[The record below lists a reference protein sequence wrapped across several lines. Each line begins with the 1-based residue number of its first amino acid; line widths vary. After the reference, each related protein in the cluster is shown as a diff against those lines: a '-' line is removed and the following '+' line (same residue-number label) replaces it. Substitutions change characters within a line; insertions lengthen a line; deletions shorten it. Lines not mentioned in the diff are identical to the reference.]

1 MRGGRD
7 LSRSLPVAEAPSGP
21 RSDWRTLGRLLPY
34 LWQYKWRVAAALLFV
49 IGAKVANVSVP
60 LLLKEL
66 IDRMTLKPGD
76 PAALL
81 VVPVGLLLA
90 YGALRLMT
98 SAFTE
103 LANWCSPRPRRAPA
117 GRSRCRPSSTCTA

>member
-60 LLLKEL
+60 LL
-66 IDRMTLKPGD
+66 
-76 PAALL
+76 
-81 VVPVGLLLA
+81 
-90 YGALRLMT
+90 
-98 SAFTE
+98 
-103 LANWCSPRPRRAPA
+103 
-117 GRSRCRPSSTCTA
+117 